1 MSRTIDRRLPWATAE
16 LGLVVEHRSSSV
28 GMRVGDLVQPGLRK
42 NPRRAHLL
50 VSTVLG
56 KHIPVAPSAVIDAGS
71 LLGSL
76 CAPLV
81 GDDSSDAVVLGF
93 AETATGLGHC
103 VATRLNARSYVH
115 STRRV
120 IDEIPVFGEFEEG
133 HSHATDHRLLP
144 TSVEVFPPDVPL
156 VLVDDEFSTG
166 TTALQAVRVMH
177 ARSPRSQ
184 YVIAS
189 LVDMRGPEHMAQQQ
203 RVADELGVTI
213 DSVALAR
220 GTVHLPEQ
228 LTDTVAALTDTA
240 PPTPTRTG
248 RVTRVEL
255 PWPADVPDGGRHGFL
270 RDDAAPF
277 GAAARAAAGAL
288 DSSLD
293 PDRPVIVVGHEELM
307 YLPLRIAKV
316 LQDNGRPTW
325 FQTTTRS
332 PAYVL
337 DEPGYPLRRGF
348 RFAASEPD
356 EAAPRFLYNAR
367 AAGVDAQ
374 IVLIL
379 DGPADTDV
387 VCQSGGVASVLAEA
401 GEDVVVAV
409 VPGAAPAALVRSR
422 ESR

>member
-1 MSRTIDRRLPWATAE
+1 MSRIVDRRLPWATAE
-16 LGLVVEHRSSSV
+16 LGLVLEHESSSV

-56 KHIPVAPSAVIDAGS
+56 KHIPVTPDVVIDTGA

-76 CAPLV
+76 CAQLLCDNASNV
-81 GDDSSDAVVLGF
+81 VVLGF

-120 IDEIPVFGEFEEG
+120 VPGVPVFGAFEEG

-144 TSVEVFPPDVPL
+144 TSPEVFPSDAPL
-156 VLVDDEFSTG
+156 ILVDDEFSTG

-177 ARSPRSQ
+177 AHSPRSQ

-189 LVDMRGPEHMAQQQ
+189 LVDMRGPEHMAEQQ
-203 RVADELGVTI
+203 RVADDLGVHI

-228 LTDTVAALTDTA
+228 LTDTVAALTDT
-240 PPTPTRTG
+240 TPTEAHRAG
-248 RVTRVEL
+248 RVSRVEI

-270 RDDAAPF
+270 RSDNERFDAAIRS
-277 GAAARAAAGAL
+277 AADAL
-288 DSSLD
+288 DASLD
-293 PDRPVIVVGHEELM
+293 PDRPVIVIGHEELM
-307 YLPLRIAKV
+307 YLPLRIARL
-316 LQDNGRPTW
+316 LQDGGRPTW

-348 RFAASEPD
+348 RFAASETG
-356 EAAPRFLYNAR
+356 ETSPRYLYNAR
-367 AAGVDAQ
+367 VATHDPQ
-374 IVLIL
+374 IVLIV
-379 DGPADTDV
+379 DSPADTEVIGSSD
-387 VCQSGGVASVLAEA
+387 GVASVLAAA

-409 VPGAAPAALVRSR
+409 VPGADPAELVRSR
-422 ESR
+422 GDR